1 MNPNVNYSLHLI
13 VIYEDSFINS
23 NKCTNKITMIEG
35 TMPQVKGARQVLC
48 ALLAQRAA
56 KLKQP

>member
-35 TMPQVKGARQVLC
+35 TMPQVKGARQVL
-48 ALLAQRAA
+48 
-56 KLKQP
+56 